1 MEKVWNLEEE
11 ELEQNEDFL
20 RVIERG
26 VENGRKRRRCRER
39 YEKGESERMRKRKT
53 IEEDCVGFQVC
64 QEEAIKKQTKG
75 RKVKVARRKKA
86 QKDHCSVE
94 WSLLPWIPLEKVFSC
109 LDWKDLG
116 TAMLV
121 CKRWQEVG
129 GQPSLWTQF
138 PLQLTGKRLKSFRPI
153 WRLGWVKSLEISLSI
168 ASVESLSNVVQAAID
183 NFPRMKELFISCEN
197 CNDELEPSSVIELL
211 EADNNKLER
220 IGTRFLRNKLTSLAH
235 YQYFYYLTS
244 CDADSV
250 TFVKK
255 TPKVHYE
262 ELISISIFGL
272 PGVCLTNEILET
284 AFKALAYYCVLFN
297 TNLITHKNMDLRKL
311 ACLLKDHVE
320 VLNWDLLLEDSE
332 QQEVAPLNAILDL
345 LASKNNGLFN
355 SLNVPKPLLLKSKW
369 VGRLG
374 GEAKLEA
381 EYGDVVYI
389 NHNTSS
395 WDTEPGLEM
404 FHDMD
409 ERTEGVDDE
418 EDSDDSD
425 EEESRDEN
433 TEDIWL

>member
-1 MEKVWNLEEE
+1 MERVWNLEEE
-11 ELEQNEDFL
+11 DLEQNEDFL

-53 IEEDCVGFQVC
+53 IEEDCVGLQVC

-86 QKDHCSVE
+86 QKDHFDVE
-94 WSLLPWIPLEKVFSC
+94 WSLLPWLPLEKVFSC
-109 LDWKDLG
+109 LDWKDIG

-138 PLQLTGKRLKSFRPI
+138 PLQLTGKRLKSFPPI
-153 WRLGWVKSLEISLSI
+153 RRLGWVKSLEISLSI

-183 NFPRMKELFISCEN
+183 TFPRMKELFISCEN
-197 CNDELEPSSVIELL
+197 CNDELEPSSVLELL

-220 IGTRFLRNKLTSLAH
+220 IGARFLNDKLTSFAH
-235 YQYFYYLTS
+235 YHYFYYLTS

-272 PGVCLTNEILET
+272 SGVCLTNEILEA

-320 VLNWDLLLEDSE
+320 VLNWDLQPEDSE

-355 SLNVPKPLLLKSKW
+355 SLNVPKPLLLKSNW

-404 FHDMD
+404 FH
-409 ERTEGVDDE
+409 EVVDDE

-425 EEESRDEN
+425 DDSDEEVNRDEN
-433 TEDIWL
+433 MEDIWL

>member
-1 MEKVWNLEEE
+1 MERVWNLEEE
-11 ELEQNEDFL
+11 DLEQNEDFL

-53 IEEDCVGFQVC
+53 IEEDCVGLQVC

-75 RKVKVARRKKA
+75 RKVKVTRRKKA
-86 QKDHCSVE
+86 QKDHFDVE
-94 WSLLPWIPLEKVFSC
+94 WSLLPWLPLEKVFSC

-138 PLQLTGKRLKSFRPI
+138 PLQLTGKRLKSFPPI
-153 WRLGWVKSLEISLSI
+153 RRLGWVKSLEISLSI

-183 NFPRMKELFISCEN
+183 TFPRMKKLFISCDN
-197 CNDELEPSSVIELL
+197 CNDELEPSSVLELL

-220 IGTRFLRNKLTSLAH
+220 IGTRFLNDKLTSFAH
-235 YQYFYYLTS
+235 YHYFYYLTS

-272 PGVCLTNEILET
+272 SGVCLTNEILEA

-389 NHNTSS
+389 NHNSSS
-395 WDTEPGLEM
+395 WDTEPGLEI
-404 FHDMD
+404 FHNL
-409 ERTEGVDDE
+409 E
-418 EDSDDSD
+418 ESYDSDDDSD
-425 EEESRDEN
+425 EEETRDEN
-433 TEDIWL
+433 MEDIWL